1 MPSSAL
7 MRPVVAPPP
16 RLAEI
21 AVLDRDTGERLPV
34 YWHDGQRWVA
44 GAPGHRYAVSV
55 RNRTAGRILTVVS
68 VDGVNAVSGE
78 TAGWDQRGYV
88 LSPWVSYDVLGWRKS
103 SSTVAGFVFTALAD
117 SYAARTGRAAD
128 VGVIGVAVFRE
139 NPPPPPPVSLS
150 GGDILSRSDAVARA
164 LEAPAAPAPAPD
176 AAAAADAPMNS
187 LASAGAAAR
196 SEAARARQ
204 RLGTGHG
211 QSETSQVSLVD
222 FERASEQPDEVITIR
237 YDRYERL
244 VALGVI
250 PAPAPLSLA
259 PHAFP
264 GSVEPG
270 FVPDP
275 PSRD

>member
-7 MRPVVAPPP
+7 VRPVVAPPP

-128 VGVIGVAVFRE
+128 VGVIGVALFRE
-139 NPPPPPPVSLS
+139 RRPQPAQVAPGP
-150 GGDILSRSDAVARA
+150 DAPIAALPERGEAREWGVA
-164 LEAPAAPAPAPD
+164 EAPA
-176 AAAAADAPMNS
+176 MK
-187 LASAGAAAR
+187 
-196 SEAARARQ
+196 
-204 RLGTGHG
+204 LGTGHG
-211 QSETSQVSLVD
+211 ERERSYVSNTEFD
-222 FERASEQPDEVITIR
+222 RMSDEPNSVIRIR
-237 YDRYERL
+237 YDSLENL
-244 VALGVI
+244 VAMGIV
-250 PAPAPLSLA
+250 PRPTRPSANP
-259 PHAFP
+259 FP
-264 GSVEPG
+264 GSSQPRYA
-270 FVPDP
+270 PDP
-275 PSRD
+275 PG